1 MLSAAGDG
9 QRWDHSWLLIYTSLS
24 RGLFNRGGNK
34 ISMSKQQ
41 NFSIYLS
48 KIDFNGEVL
57 TIRGKTTLVF
67 VLLATMLA
75 ACLYVLTLG
84 PPIIIFLSNCLGIL
98 ILLYGLWDLWRAE
111 SSLHYNVFQDR
122 LTIVRR
128 SRGKSLNY
136 EGAGR
141 QHLNVEIRRQPTT
154 DFIESYSV
162 ELVFNNRTSR
172 ARFPLQLF
180 SMQKEDALIKQEEWR
195 KSLNL

>member
-1 MLSAAGDG
+1 
-9 QRWDHSWLLIYTSLS
+9 
-24 RGLFNRGGNK
+24 
-34 ISMSKQQ
+34 MSKKR
-41 NFSIYLS
+41 NFSSYLS

-57 TIRGKTTLVF
+57 IIRGRTTVTFVF
-67 VLLATMLA
+67 VTAMLA

-84 PPIIIFLSNCLGIL
+84 LPIIIFLSNCLGIL
-98 ILLYGLWDLWRAE
+98 ILLYILWDLWRAE
-111 SSLHYNVFQDR
+111 SSLHYNVFRDR
-122 LTIVRR
+122 LKIIRR

-141 QHLNVEIRRQPTT
+141 QHLSVEIRREPTT

-180 SMQKEDALIKQEEWR
+180 SMRKEDALVKQEGWK
-195 KSLNL
+195 KSLNLGP

>member
-1 MLSAAGDG
+1 
-9 QRWDHSWLLIYTSLS
+9 
-24 RGLFNRGGNK
+24 
-34 ISMSKQQ
+34 MSKQQ

-122 LTIVRR
+122 LTIVSR

-162 ELVFNNRTSR
+162 ELVFNNRISR

-180 SMQKEDALIKQEEWR
+180 SMQKEDALVQQEEWR